1 MPEWSNQQSTNHI
14 LPFCDVICEHA
25 FLRMVFVASR
35 PMARF
40 SVETALAMLDSSIDM
55 SNDGD
60 DEITDCGL
68 MQRSDNVRNAAKL

>member
-1 MPEWSNQQSTNHI
+1 
-14 LPFCDVICEHA
+14 
-25 FLRMVFVASR
+25 MVFVASG

-60 DEITDCGL
+60 DEIADCGL